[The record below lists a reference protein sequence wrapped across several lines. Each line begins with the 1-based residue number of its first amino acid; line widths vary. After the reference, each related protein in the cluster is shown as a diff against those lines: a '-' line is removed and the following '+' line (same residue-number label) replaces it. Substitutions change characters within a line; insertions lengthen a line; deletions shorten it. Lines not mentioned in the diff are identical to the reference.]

1 MSNNRLLGS
10 GVNYEALANLPPPKD
25 EVQEFA
31 PAWRFHK
38 DCLEGKVVKTD
49 KALEELD
56 EAGWKDH
63 PGKVRC
69 LPGHE
74 AIWEAELEKEIEE
87 ENEEDEVEVELTD
100 EVDVDAILAALSNK
114 DEESII
120 DHSGDKDED

>member
-87 ENEEDEVEVELTD
+87 GIKTTAKELIGFLQKMKRFHFL
-100 EVDVDAILAALSNK
+100 EFILHFGSL
-114 DEESII
+114 
-120 DHSGDKDED
+120 